1 MADSKPEI
9 VTIAQ
14 SGMVAYLT
22 KKNSTELATIAA
34 AYIKNS
40 DALAAREQKKK
51 KEAKEGNGEKEK
63 PDKFYVNTVKMVA
76 CLILSFPYDLP
87 PFMPALISSLAK
99 HNNVVSV
106 SDTVSKCVQ
115 DFKRTHSDRWDEYK
129 LSFTLDQLND
139 MAGTGIASY
148 IS

>member
-9 VTIAQ
+9 VAIAQ

-22 KKNSTELATIAA
+22 KKNMMELATIAA

-40 DALAAREQKKK
+40 DALAAKEQKKK
-51 KEAKEGNGEKEK
+51 KEAKGEKDKEK
-63 PDKFYVNTVKMVA
+63 PDKFYINTVKMVA

-87 PFMPALISSLAK
+87 QFMPALISSLAK
-99 HNNVVSV
+99 HNNVISV
-106 SDTVSKCVQ
+106 SETVSKCVQ
-115 DFKRTHSDRWDEYK
+115 DFKRTHSDRWEEYK
-129 LSFTLDQLND
+129 LTFTQDQLND

>member
-1 MADSKPEI
+1 
-9 VTIAQ
+9 
-14 SGMVAYLT
+14 
-22 KKNSTELATIAA
+22 
-34 AYIKNS
+34 
-40 DALAAREQKKK
+40 
-51 KEAKEGNGEKEK
+51 
-63 PDKFYVNTVKMVA
+63 MVA

-106 SDTVSKCVQ
+106 SETVSKCVQ

>member
-9 VTIAQ
+9 VNIAQ

-22 KKNSTELATIAA
+22 KKNSMELATIAA

-40 DALAAREQKKK
+40 DALAAKEQKKK
-51 KEAKEGNGEKEK
+51 KEMKANGEKEK
-63 PDKFYVNTVKMVA
+63 PDKFYMNTVQMIA

-99 HNNVVSV
+99 HKNVTSL

-115 DFKRTHSDRWDEYK
+115 DFKRTHSDRWEEYK
-129 LSFTLDQLND
+129 ESFTHDQLND